1 MFKKNAMLVGIIIGL
16 VVPQITFWFIYFGT
30 LNAIPLTELASR
42 PGLASKMV
50 ALSLIGNLA
59 VFLVILKKY
68 NNDLAARGIL
78 FSTFIYALVIGIL
91 KYLETGG
98 KIG

>member
-1 MFKKNAMLVGIIIGL
+1 MLIGVVIGL
-16 VVPQITFWFIYFGT
+16 VVPQITFWVIYFGT
-30 LNAIPLTELASR
+30 LNAIPLSELAAR

-50 ALSLIGNLA
+50 ALSLIGNLL
-59 VFLVILKKY
+59 VFLVILKRF

-78 FSTFIYALVIGIL
+78 LSTFIYALVIGIL
-91 KYLETGG
+91 KYIETGG